1 MSVITYAFLQ
11 TYRLSAA
18 KGERARPDRRLNQ
31 ACLTSDAPP
40 SSICAAHPNADVHTA
55 AKASSTLFSTRSAK
69 VVLGPEAF
77 ENRYPAPC
85 AIGRIN
91 AEPG

>member
-1 MSVITYAFLQ
+1 MSVIAYAFLQ

-18 KGERARPDRRLNQ
+18 KGEKARPDRQ
-31 ACLTSDAPP
+31 ACLPSDAPP

-55 AKASSTLFSTRSAK
+55 AKASSTLLNPFYRSSA
-69 VVLGPEAF
+69 GPEAF
-77 ENRYPAPC
+77 ENRYPAPS
-85 AIGRIN
+85 AIGGIN